1 MKIGVFHPGTQHSW
15 QTAEAF
21 QNAALLRWYATSI
34 FYEEGR
40 FPYNANVF
48 LPPKIGDRVLREL
61 KRRYTPN
68 LDPRLI
74 RRLGLAE
81 WLEMSA
87 RRLGLGAVERFIN
100 DRGNTRFES
109 AVTTLIE
116 KEPVDVLWGYNTS
129 SETAFQWAK
138 KRGIFCVLD
147 QTIGHARTQNE
158 VMAAEFSAHA
168 EFFQHHYRPFN
179 QRWIAKQD
187 AELEL
192 ADLIVV
198 GNDTCAQTL
207 LSNGCSPEKIRTV
220 PYGFDERL
228 YSVSP
233 NAKPDRSRPLR
244 CLYIGA
250 LTPRKGIAYLL
261 QAFRLIPK
269 QLAFLTLVGP
279 LDIPAETFETYRP
292 YVNWVGNVPRK
303 DVITYY
309 ENADCFIFPSLF
321 EGSAIVLAEAVGAG
335 LAIIQSASAGRGAL
349 HDLNGLIVKDR
360 SADAIVEAV
369 TLLARDRN
377 RLIQMKEAS
386 VQLRDDYTWRRYRQ
400 RIQELVK
407 SFSSVARSAHVY
419 GI

>member
-1 MKIGVFHPGTQHSW
+1 
-15 QTAEAF
+15 
-21 QNAALLRWYATSI
+21 
-34 FYEEGR
+34 
-40 FPYNANVF
+40 
-48 LPPKIGDRVLREL
+48 
-61 KRRYTPN
+61 
-68 LDPRLI
+68 
-74 RRLGLAE
+74 
-81 WLEMSA
+81 
-87 RRLGLGAVERFIN
+87 
-100 DRGNTRFES
+100 
-109 AVTTLIE
+109 
-116 KEPVDVLWGYNTS
+116 
-129 SETAFQWAK
+129 
-138 KRGIFCVLD
+138 
-147 QTIGHARTQNE
+147 
-158 VMAAEFSAHA
+158 MAAEFTAHA
-168 EFFQHHYRPFN
+168 EFFRHHYRPFN

-187 AELEL
+187 AEVEL

-198 GNDTCAQTL
+198 GNEACAQTL
-207 LSNGCSPEKIRTV
+207 LSNGCVPEKIRTI

-228 YSVSP
+228 YSFSP
-233 NAKPDRSRPLR
+233 KAKPDRSHPLR

-261 QAFRLIPK
+261 QAFRRIPK

-349 HDLNGLIVKDR
+349 HDVNGLIVKDR
-360 SADAIVEAV
+360 SAEAIVEAV

-400 RIQELVK
+400 RIQELVT
-407 SFSSVARSAHVY
+407 SYPSVACSSHVHRT
-419 GI
+419 